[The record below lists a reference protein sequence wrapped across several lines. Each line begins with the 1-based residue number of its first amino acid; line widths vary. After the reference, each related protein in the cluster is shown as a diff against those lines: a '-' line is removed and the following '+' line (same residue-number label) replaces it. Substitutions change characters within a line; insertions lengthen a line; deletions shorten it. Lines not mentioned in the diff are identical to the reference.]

1 MWPCKR
7 PAKKA
12 RTDRREGRRL
22 PTNPVILP
30 VRRLISRRDA
40 SLAGFSEVLALHRT
54 LMDLW
59 NKCGTKE
66 DALGPYR

>member
-1 MWPCKR
+1 
-7 PAKKA
+7 
-12 RTDRREGRRL
+12 
-22 PTNPVILP
+22 VILP